1 MLLAGRVR
9 KADECDVIVQV
20 LEKHLKRKVVPQQ
33 LFSLHEQTSPTTR
46 RILQALVQNTCQGQ
60 SLAPCFMFTLLTR
73 TYSVHCVVIVTWLA
87 CVPGFEHVVWTFG
100 MRRMAVLVAQALRF
114 GEPVLLV
121 GETG

>member
-60 SLAPCFMFTLLTR
+60 SLFPYFMFTLLTHM
-73 TYSVHCVVIVTWLA
+73 YSAHCVLIVTWL
-87 CVPGFEHVVWTFG
+87 CVCCRLRARGLDVWHAPHG
-100 MRRMAVLVAQALRF
+100 GAGGSGASLR
-114 GEPVLLV
+114 
-121 GETG
+121 